1 MPPAAAIQEK
11 AYQRRWAI
19 LVVLCVSL
27 LVIVLDNS
35 ILNVAI
41 PTLIREL
48 DASNSQVQ
56 WMVDSYTLV
65 FAGLLLTM
73 GALGDRYGRR
83 GALQAGYL
91 LFGIGSL
98 ASAFAG
104 SADQLIATRAFM
116 GIGGALIMPATLSI
130 ITNVFPPQERGR
142 AIGVWA
148 GTAGVG
154 IAVGPLAGGFLL
166 THFYWGS
173 IFLVNLPIVVFGL
186 VAGFLLIPTSKDPSA
201 PKLDPV
207 GAALSIVSLV
217 SIVYALIE
225 APTEGWASTK
235 TLVILGFGLVVL
247 AVFVWW
253 ERRSDHPMLDVN
265 FFRNRRFSAANAA
278 ITLIFFAM
286 FGSIFLLTQYMQFTL
301 GYSPLS
307 SGVRL
312 LPYAVTMMIVA
323 PASARVVEWIGSKV
337 TVAAGLALACI
348 ALFLMAG
355 LQVDTSYPDLAWRL
369 VVLAAGMGLVMA
381 PATDSVMGS
390 LPLAKAGVGSAVNDT
405 TRQVGGALG
414 VAIVGSV
421 VSSVYGT
428 KIVDFF
434 AGTGAPKAAVDAAK
448 NSLGGAF
455 AVASDPRAKQFASSL
470 RSAANSAFVDAFHW
484 GAIVGGLVLIVAFV
498 IVVLFLPARATEGMA
513 PDAIPPGDA
522 PDRASADRDETPV
535 AVPAGD
541 GAATPVGDGTPAP
554 VPTGG
559 VVAESDSSEGA
570 LR

>member
-1 MPPAAAIQEK
+1 MPHADAIQDK

-41 PTLIREL
+41 PTLIRDL

-83 GALQAGYL
+83 YALQAGYV
-91 LFGIGSL
+91 LFGLGSL

-154 IAVGPLAGGFLL
+154 VALGPLTGGFLL
-166 THFYWGS
+166 DHFFWGS
-173 IFLVNLPIVVFGL
+173 IFLVNVPIVIFGL
-186 VAGFLLIPTSKDPSA
+186 IAGFVLIPNSKDPSA

-207 GAALSIVSLV
+207 GALLSIVALV

-225 APTEGWASTK
+225 APSEGWTSSST
-235 TLVILGFGLVVL
+235 LGILGFGLVIL
-247 AVFVWW
+247 GIFVWW

-265 FFRNRRFSAANAA
+265 FFRNPRFSAANAA
-278 ITLIFFAM
+278 ITMTFFAM
-286 FGSIFLLTQYMQFTL
+286 FGSIFLLTQYLQFTL
-301 GYSPLS
+301 GYTPLE
-307 SGVRL
+307 SGIRM
-312 LPYAVTMMIVA
+312 LPYAITMMIVA
-323 PASARVVEWIGSKV
+323 PLSARIVERIGSKITIAV
-337 TVAAGLALACI
+337 GLSLAALSLV
-348 ALFLMAG
+348 LFTG
-355 LQVDTSYPDLAWRL
+355 IGVDTSYADIAWRF
-369 VVLAAGMGLVMA
+369 VILALGMALVMA

-414 VAIVGSV
+414 VAIIGSV
-421 VSSVYGT
+421 VSSVYGS
-428 KIVDFF
+428 KVGEFF
-434 AGTGAPKAAVDAAK
+434 VGKPAPKAAVDAAK
-448 NSLGGAF
+448 NSLGGAI
-455 AVASDPRAKQFASSL
+455 AVAQNVGKSAIPGAKQLSESL
-470 RSAANSAFVDAFHW
+470 VRTANTAFVDAFHW
-484 GAIVGGLVLIVAFV
+484 GAIVGACVLALGAL
-498 IVVLFLPARATEGMA
+498 IVVLFLPARADEGRAPHPATA
-513 PDAIPPGDA
+513 PDD
-522 PDRASADRDETPV
+522 
-535 AVPAGD
+535 
-541 GAATPVGDGTPAP
+541 ATPVDELEAE
-554 VPTGG
+554 VPED
-559 VVAESDSSEGA
+559 VLS
-570 LR
+570 